1 MGSDEN
7 QFPAIHSKISKGWTL
22 VIKVFVSIF
31 AVLTPLMVILM
42 AGLTL
47 ASEKISIEIKILI
60 VLLALLMTGGFIWFL
75 IVQIREKSAAKIIRA
90 TVDKDGIHYYGNRG
104 LVKSILYSKL
114 MPNTENGK
122 YDVFIPLD
130 QTDTIMDLCF
140 YLFDDAVDKVV
151 MKAFFIEGDV
161 VITNGNSL
169 KRHFIKGITMFRPD
183 LKISPGVL
191 DLYNLKKD
199 L

>member
-42 AGLTL
+42 AGFTL

-75 IVQIREKSAAKIIRA
+75 IVQIREKSAVKIIRSA
-90 TVDKDGIHYYGNRG
+90 VDKDGIHYYGNQG

-114 MPNTENGK
+114 MPNPENGK
-122 YDVFIPLD
+122 YDVFINPGQVD
-130 QTDTIMDLCF
+130 TDIDSCF
-140 YLFDDAVDKVV
+140 YLFDEESGKAV
-151 MKAFFIEGDV
+151 MKALFLEGDV

-169 KRHFIKGITMFRPD
+169 KKHFIKGIILFRPD
-183 LKISPGVL
+183 LKVSPGVQ